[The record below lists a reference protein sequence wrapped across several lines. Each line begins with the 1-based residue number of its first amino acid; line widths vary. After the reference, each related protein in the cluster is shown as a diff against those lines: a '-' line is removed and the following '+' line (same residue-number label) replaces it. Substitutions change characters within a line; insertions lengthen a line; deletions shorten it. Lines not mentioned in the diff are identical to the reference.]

1 MKKFLIILIILGT
14 WAVLDPGAVVNADED
29 LMTAAGVVKFKDR
42 ISAPLFTIEDLAGGS
57 QDLLHHGRARG
68 GRAPRRGAVPGTE
81 RHSPAPRG
89 LTEHR

>member
-42 ISAPLFTIEDLAGGS
+42 ISAPLFTIEDLAGES
-57 QDLLHHGRARG
+57 INLQDFQGKVVLLNFWA
-68 GRAPRRGAVPGTE
+68 TW
-81 RHSPAPRG
+81 
-89 LTEHR
+89 